1 MKQGRGGGIYFLN
14 ETSTCEPYT
23 ESEFQARYR
32 FSPNSLQILA
42 DLLQEQLIR
51 QTKQSHAIPVDMQLK
66 IDLRFYATGSFLQE
80 IDDTFGYNKSTVSRV
95 VHAVTKAICCHG
107 ADFLCWPTDNERA
120 ACHHEWIFIKLDNFH
135 VL

>member
-1 MKQGRGGGIYFLN
+1 MN

-51 QTKQSHAIPVDMQLK
+51 QTKQSHTIPVDMQLK
-66 IDLRFYATGSFLQE
+66 IDLKFYATGSFLQV
-80 IDDTFGYNKSTVSRV
+80 IGDTFGYNKSTVSRV

-107 ADFLCWPTDNERA
+107 ADFLRWPTNNERA
-120 ACHHEWIFIKLDNFH
+120 VIMNGYYQIAQFPCVI
-135 VL
+135 